1 MLVLAYVDDI
11 FFNNISQTPKAEQ
24 ADELRKESRR
34 TAHKSSQRLS
44 TCIYIE
50 DSLESWAGRLNC
62 YDVEFSEL
70 AQHMWRYER

>member
-50 DSLESWAGRLNC
+50 DSLES
-62 YDVEFSEL
+62 
-70 AQHMWRYER
+70 